1 MTRSALGANPFSP
14 QRGDRKLAGGKR
26 VCERNHRF
34 ADPDSPRREGSPDL
48 LLSGRNAFPKQ
59 LRIDRFHAINLRVNN
74 GMLNRLF
81 SFPLLVC
88 LLSACATG
96 PQRHSFTDTAALV
109 LGKTTPEEC
118 RVLFGDP
125 KSTHADTGGE
135 GRTETYLYIRTSN
148 RGSRTFARALSV
160 EFKDGALN
168 GYFSS
173 SSFPADRSTFSS
185 ANLAKIK
192 WAAST
197 KDEVLNLLGK
207 PAGTSRCP
215 TTLWIGSKCKRTGR
229 EIWVYEDL
237 HPVPLLGPPLIKNAF
252 TGSVVLLVF
261 DEHNL
266 VTDMTSSE
274 FGEF

>member
-1 MTRSALGANPFSP
+1 
-14 QRGDRKLAGGKR
+14 
-26 VCERNHRF
+26 
-34 ADPDSPRREGSPDL
+34 
-48 LLSGRNAFPKQ
+48 
-59 LRIDRFHAINLRVNN
+59 
-74 GMLNRLF
+74 MLIRLF

-96 PQRHSFTDTAALV
+96 PQRHSFTDTAPLV

-125 KSTHADTGGE
+125 RSTRAETGGE
-135 GRTETYLYIRTSN
+135 GRIEFYRYIRTSD
-148 RGSRTFARALSV
+148 RGAKAFSRALYV
-160 EFKDGALN
+160 EFKDGVLN
-168 GYFSS
+168 GYFSA
-173 SSFPADRSTFSS
+173 SSFPSDRSSFST
-185 ANLAKIK
+185 ANLAKIE

-197 KDEVLNLLGK
+197 KDEVLQLLGK
-207 PAGTSRCP
+207 PAGTIRCP
-215 TTLWIGSKCKRTGR
+215 TTLWGGSKCKRTGR

-237 HPVPLLGPPLIKNAF
+237 HPVPLLGPPRVKNAF
-252 TGSVVLLVF
+252 SGSAVLIVF